1 MGIGL
6 DIWAAGLAELMKPS
20 VIMFLFLG
28 VLIGTMIGALPGLS
42 ATMGIAIMTPITF
55 WFDPTD
61 GFAMLM
67 GLWNAA
73 IFAGGIT
80 AILIN
85 TPGTPASIT
94 QSFDGYALYKQGKGG
109 LALGI
114 NVIFSFI
121 GGMIST
127 LALILLAT
135 PIARFTVTF
144 NSAEYF
150 MLAGFGLSMMVAV
163 SGGDVLK
170 GLILGLAGILLST
183 IGLDPILG
191 IKRFTFGNVNLL
203 AGVSFI
209 PVMIGMFGIGEVM
222 YQIFTRDKAQEAR
235 DIEARKVNLALG
247 KVLPS
252 KKEMKGLLP
261 RGIITSVV
269 ATIIGAIPAAGGDIS
284 AIICW
289 GNGKKFSKHPEE
301 YGKGSVEGLA
311 ISSAANNGVL
321 GGAMT
326 TMMTLGIPGDAVTAI
341 LIGSLTMYGMQPG
354 IKMFTENA
362 KFTTQIMALMVLAN
376 IAFLILGL
384 LTAKVS
390 AKVLNVAQPTVWAA
404 VTILCV
410 VGSYALNNNFFDV
423 MIMFAAAILG
433 FLFKVFEFPTGPFIL
448 GILLGGMLESNMRR
462 ALVMSNGS
470 YATFITRPVSC
481 VLLILVVVTFLYPV
495 IKSIRNK
502 KKAAK

>member
-1 MGIGL
+1 
-6 DIWAAGLAELMKPS
+6 
-20 VIMFLFLG
+20 
-28 VLIGTMIGALPGLS
+28 
-42 ATMGIAIMTPITF
+42 
-55 WFDPTD
+55 
-61 GFAMLM
+61 
-67 GLWNAA
+67 
-73 IFAGGIT
+73 
-80 AILIN
+80 
-85 TPGTPASIT
+85 
-94 QSFDGYALYKQGKGG
+94 
-109 LALGI
+109 
-114 NVIFSFI
+114 
-121 GGMIST
+121 
-127 LALILLAT
+127 
-135 PIARFTVTF
+135 
-144 NSAEYF
+144 
-150 MLAGFGLSMMVAV
+150 
-163 SGGDVLK
+163 
-170 GLILGLAGILLST
+170 
-183 IGLDPILG
+183 
-191 IKRFTFGNVNLL
+191 
-203 AGVSFI
+203 
-209 PVMIGMFGIGEVM
+209 
-222 YQIFTRDKAQEAR
+222 
-235 DIEARKVNLALG
+235 
-247 KVLPS
+247 
-252 KKEMKGLLP
+252 MKGRFP

-481 VLLILVVVTFLYPV
+481 VLLILVVLTFLYPV
-495 IKSIRNK
+495 IKSMRNK

>member
-252 KKEMKGLLP
+252 KKEMKGLFP

-481 VLLILVVVTFLYPV
+481 VLLILVVLTFLYPV
-495 IKSIRNK
+495 IKSMRNK